1 MATSGLV
8 VTSFQGVTVAS
19 FRNASILDMPVV
31 QAIADELYAL
41 VDKQAQKK
49 ILLDFDAVRF
59 LSSQM
64 IGTLI
69 ALNKKSKDIGGR
81 VILCG
86 LKPEPMKVFKIMK
99 LEKILEFA
107 ADEHA
112 GFKMLEAK

>member
-8 VTSFQGVTVAS
+8 VTTFQGVTVVS

-31 QAIADELYAL
+31 QAIADELFAL
-41 VDKQAQKK
+41 IDKQAQKK

-69 ALNKKSKDIGGR
+69 ALQKKSKGIGGR

-86 LKPEPMKVFKIMK
+86 LKPEPLKVFKIMK
-99 LEKILEFA
+99 LDKVLEFA
-107 ADEHA
+107 LDEHE
-112 GFKMLEAK
+112 GFKKIES